1 MFDLMRKEANSYP
14 LLINGRVR
22 EDVIEPINAPVRD
35 MQIPTG
41 TLQNITGIGSVLI
54 AFVNGQPYWR
64 DVTTSNGWASIAGA
78 ELSASVAEI
87 DTAVIPASTINFK
100 RTGPADDVTFNN
112 SPARETLEGIL
123 ATDGVAQPTFIY
135 PLPSGALA
143 GRPTFTY
150 AQWTETP
157 AGDLREYVPIG
168 RFPTFVGE
176 KLFMAIKGPTGR
188 LNRIAQSV
196 SGRPLDFVMAINN
209 ITGDK
214 LYPALNTAHAVGYD
228 TISGLF
234 ATNFDDGS
242 FVVGN
247 TSSVVGVTPQYSSL
261 FFGEPRLR
269 NTPLFKSG
277 LLNQKS
283 VVDLNGDAGLLTPTG
298 IHSFNATE
306 QKYVAS
312 NNDPLSSA
320 IRRLIVT
327 PFTYGCTV
335 EFDDYAF
342 FACET
347 VFGPGIVV
355 YDKTLEKFVAL
366 DLLSDIGAIKQFAK
380 TIAPSGERLF
390 FITEDNRLYEYG
402 AADTK
407 ETCRFYMGD
416 WNTSVGRVLQTLGRT
431 SLIFT
436 NVIESCDVKVTA
448 FGDRVETDS
457 AVFTLA
463 PGTVTDAP
471 VSPVPFK
478 YANTLCTGV
487 IDYCNANQ
495 AVHYG
500 VGVMVSWN
508 TAARLAFAT
517 LQVDVDERAP
527 MVLSTQTTTVPARF
541 ALVGDFSAAVG
552 GEALFKLP
560 QDYIAIGLGDFF
572 YTTDHDADYA
582 AYAGNLVKLRAAG
595 RLIAT
600 RGNHDIDY
608 DDGAKFFQTFGNGQR
623 YFSRVVGDVEFFI
636 INPGWDTED
645 LGSATPAF
653 EPAGNTMGSA
663 QYNWLKGAM
672 ARSTANWKFVVMHE
686 PPYSSGTYAPG
697 YMALRWDFRA
707 LGANAVFHA
716 HDHIYQRHIVDGL
729 NYIGVGT
736 GGAPLTAIAAT
747 PTAGYQ
753 TGRSAF
759 GYLQLIVDKYD
770 TSILHVGLDGTMFDR
785 FVIHR

>member
-1 MFDLMRKEANSYP
+1 MFDLTRKEIDSYP
-14 LLINGRVR
+14 LLVNGRVR
-22 EDVIEPINAPVRD
+22 ENVIEPINAPVRD
-35 MQIPTG
+35 TQIPTG
-41 TLQNITGIGSVLI
+41 TLQNITGVGSVLI
-54 AFVNGQPYWR
+54 VFCNGQPYWR

-78 ELSASVAEI
+78 ELSAGVAEI
-87 DTAVIPASTINFK
+87 DTAIIPASTINFK

-123 ATDGVAQPTFIY
+123 ATDGVSQPTFIY

-143 GRPTFTY
+143 GRKTFTY
-150 AQWTETP
+150 DQWAETE
-157 AGDLREYVPIG
+157 AGDQREYVPVG

-176 KLFMAIKGPTGR
+176 KLFMAIAGPTGR
-188 LNRIAQSV
+188 LNRIGQSV
-196 SGRPLDFVMAINN
+196 SGRPLDFVMAIDNT
-209 ITGDK
+209 TGDK
-214 LYPALNTAHAVGYD
+214 LYPAINTAHATGYD
-228 TISGLF
+228 TITGLF

-247 TSSVVGVTPQYSSL
+247 VSSVVGVTPNYNSL

-312 NNDPLSSA
+312 NNDPLSAA
-320 IRRLIVT
+320 IRRLLVT
-327 PFTYGCTV
+327 PFTYGCTI

-347 VFGPGIVV
+347 VFGPGIIV
-355 YDKTLEKFVAL
+355 YDKTFEKFVAI
-366 DLLSDIGAIKQFAK
+366 DLLSGIGAIKQFAK
-380 TIAPSGERLF
+380 TIDPTGVRLF
-390 FITEDNRLYEYG
+390 FITEDNRLYEFG

-416 WNTSVGRVLQTLGRT
+416 WNTSVGRVFQTLGRA

-436 NVIESCDVKVTA
+436 NVIESAEVKVTA
-448 FGDRVETDS
+448 FGDRVAIDS
-457 AVFTLA
+457 AVYTLA

-471 VSPVPFK
+471 VQSVPFK
-478 YANTLCTGV
+478 YANTLCTGA
-487 IDYCNANQ
+487 IDYMLANQ

-500 VGVMVSWN
+500 VGIMVAWN

-517 LQVDVDERAP
+517 LQVSLDERAP
-527 MVLSTQTTTVPARF
+527 VVLSAQTVTMPRRF

-552 GEALFKLP
+552 GELLFKLP

-572 YTTDHDADYA
+572 YTDDHDEDYA
-582 AYAGNLVKLRAAG
+582 AFAGTLTKLYAAG

-600 RGNHDIDY
+600 RGNHDLDY
-608 DDGAKFFQTFGNGQR
+608 DDGAKFFQTYGNGLR
-623 YFSRVVGDVEFFI
+623 YFSRVIGDIEFFI
-636 INPGWDTED
+636 INPGWDTAG
-645 LGSATPAF
+645 LGDTTPEF
-653 EPAGNTMGSA
+653 EPMGNTVGSQ

-672 ARSTANWKFVVMHE
+672 ASSTAKWKFVVMHE

-697 YMALRWDFRA
+697 YTALRWDFQA

-736 GGAPLTAIAAT
+736 GGATLTSISDT
-747 PTAGYQ
+747 PTDGYQ

-759 GYLQLIVDKYD
+759 GYLQLIVDEYD
-770 TSILHVGLDGTMFDR
+770 ATILHVGADCTEFDR
-785 FVIHR
+785 FVIRR